1 MLQIWNQTQ
10 VCSHRNLFVQRLC
23 MKAKISKTGTAVN
36 FPSSWNFFKL
46 YERLVV
52 RVLALSFGI
61 TSLAQPRSSLDGSG
75 QVTVYELEFPKRT
88 GLRTSSTIY
97 FNLNSGTQIWY
108 LKLHGRY
115 NLIIHGF
122 FSPKFLSQ
130 WDDKSSFKLK
140 WKIPLLSRAY
150 LWSAGVRQPLS
161 WGLEQLTVQS

>member
-1 MLQIWNQTQ
+1 
-10 VCSHRNLFVQRLC
+10 

-36 FPSSWNFFKL
+36 FPSSWNFFIL

-97 FNLNSGTQIWY
+97 FNLNSGTQI
-108 LKLHGRY
+108 
-115 NLIIHGF
+115 
-122 FSPKFLSQ
+122 
-130 WDDKSSFKLK
+130 
-140 WKIPLLSRAY
+140 
-150 LWSAGVRQPLS
+150 
-161 WGLEQLTVQS
+161 